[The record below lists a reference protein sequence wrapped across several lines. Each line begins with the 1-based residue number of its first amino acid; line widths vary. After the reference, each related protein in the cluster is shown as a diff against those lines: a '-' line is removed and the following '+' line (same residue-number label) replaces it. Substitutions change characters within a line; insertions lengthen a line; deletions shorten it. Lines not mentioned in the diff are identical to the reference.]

1 MQRMRTALT
10 SLFRGEKRE
19 RGESL
24 MGTMVGVLLLSIIL
38 SAFAGIF
45 LGVSKSSNV
54 AKETSARL
62 TLVTTYNAQALS
74 DGRVDASPQA
84 APTGWALE
92 VPNAAY
98 SYGITRYAGNSSTI
112 AIHQWGVNTNG
123 IITVYTA
130 MAKTGNDSSV
140 VCDSN
145 LTPAQLSSQCVVA
158 FGSAFS
164 SKNPPSS
171 GSTGNWQNYVN
182 IEKWSGTDYSST
194 TTRTFTNGSS
204 FTIDTVNVEPA
215 MTSSQTRT
223 LKFIVKFNNTSST
236 TRYIQIN
243 TNNSNVNKSFVV
255 PVGTAAGYF
264 YGTVQIPGDETN
276 PTVSIGGASAT
287 PSINNFFF
295 YTSKAS

>member
-74 DGRVDASPQA
+74 DGRVDSTPQV
-84 APTGWALE
+84 APSGWALE
-92 VPNAAY
+92 VPNSAY

-130 MAKTGNDSSV
+130 MAKTGNDSSI

-171 GSTGNWQNYVN
+171 GSTGNWQSYVN
-182 IEKWSGTDYSST
+182 MEPWSGGKTYDST
-194 TTRTFTNGSS
+194 TAQGFTNGSS
-204 FTIDTVNVEPA
+204 FTLNSAEPS

-223 LKFIVKFNNTSST
+223 LKFIVNFNNASST

-243 TNNSNVNKSFVV
+243 TKNSSVNKSFVV

>member
-1 MQRMRTALT
+1 MQRMRIALT

-24 MGTMVGVLLLSIIL
+24 MGTMVGVLLLSVIL

-74 DGRVDASPQA
+74 DGRVDSSPQI
-84 APTGWALE
+84 APGGWALE
-92 VPNAAY
+92 VPNSAY
-98 SYGITRYAGNSSTI
+98 SYGITRYAGDSSTI
-112 AIHQWGVNTNG
+112 AIHQWGINTNG

-130 MAKTGNDSSV
+130 MAKTGNDPSV

-158 FGSAFS
+158 FGSTFS
-164 SKNPPSS
+164 SKNPPSP
-171 GSTGNWQNYVN
+171 GSTGSWQNYVN
-182 IEKWSGTDYSST
+182 VESWNSGQTYDST
-194 TTRTFTNGSS
+194 TAQNFTNGSTFS
-204 FTIDTVNVEPA
+204 LNSVEPA

-223 LKFIVKFNNTSST
+223 LKFVVDFNNTSST

-243 TNNSNVNKSFVV
+243 TNNSSVNKSFVV
-255 PVGTAAGYF
+255 PVGTGTGYY
-264 YGTVQIPGDETN
+264 YGTVQIPGDETA
-276 PTVSIGGASAT
+276 PTVTIGGASAT
-287 PSINNFFF
+287 PSVNNFIF